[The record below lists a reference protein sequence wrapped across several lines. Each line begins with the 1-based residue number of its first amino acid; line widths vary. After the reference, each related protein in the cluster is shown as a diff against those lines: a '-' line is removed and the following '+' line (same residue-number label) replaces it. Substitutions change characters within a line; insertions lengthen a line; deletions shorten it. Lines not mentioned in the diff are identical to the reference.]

1 MMQNIVM
8 NVAVMEM
15 ITILMKKESGFVDVL
30 NVYFLLTK
38 MMMIEANAEEI
49 KANRSIFDGVAEAL
63 NNFSYNLFGANT
75 NIQAEDVASALSN
88 YNEQEEDNE

>member
-30 NVYFLLTK
+30 NVYFLRIK
-38 MMMIEANAEEI
+38 MMMTKQGGKTND
-49 KANRSIFDGVAEAL
+49 KFRS
-63 NNFSYNLFGANT
+63 
-75 NIQAEDVASALSN
+75 
-88 YNEQEEDNE
+88 